1 MKINVIT
8 NNPEATKQILAENF
22 SECTVEVLENY
33 GKTCDFEVKPKI
45 EGHCACTLEGL
56 EELMYDIAPWD
67 IRIY

>member
-1 MKINVIT
+1 MKINVVT

-33 GKTCDFEVKPKI
+33 GKTSDFEVKPKI

-56 EELMYDIAPWD
+56 EELVYDIAPWD